1 MWTVVWTCAPSFLS
15 LVTILK
21 KPMLRLPQKKTV
33 YEVLPSVEHA
43 RRHAQRTTYA
53 RQAVGDGQQ
62 RGSDAGQLVLLGV
75 RPADQQQ
82 WIPLCN
88 RRGRGAVRL
97 TVLDGGN
104 GASLLV
110 KRGLAARRQ
119 LLLDVRQRCI
129 AARALVMKIRA
140 GCARRLRA
148 GMCFSSAAAPPRAAA
163 GLTRREAPGC
173 SQSAAPAQRVA
184 PACFPS
190 AAGGRCRATG
200 MGRSSAGGP
209 LIPQRG
215 RASCRLRRPDTLRR
229 RECCSWAT
237 AALLQALRRFFC
249 WSIARRPGECL
260 PAAGAAAH
268 PRRGRAAIRLLLPI
282 EYPDWTTRLLVLDDK
297 QPRGCYA

>member
-1 MWTVVWTCAPSFLS
+1 MARPFGRTAVGRQQHLQGPLSDRRGSRLGVQRFRNCEAAHSGETVVWTVVWTCAPSFLS

-21 KPMLRLPQKKTV
+21 KAMLRLPQKKTV

-53 RQAVGDGQQ
+53 RRAVGDRQQ

-104 GASLLV
+104 GASLLA
-110 KRGLAARRQ
+110 KRGVAARRQ

-129 AARALVMKIRA
+129 AARALVMKIRV

-173 SQSAAPAQRVA
+173 SQSAAPA
-184 PACFPS
+184 
-190 AAGGRCRATG
+190 
-200 MGRSSAGGP
+200 RS
-209 LIPQRG
+209 
-215 RASCRLRRPDTLRR
+215 CDVDE
-229 RECCSWAT
+229 RECA
-237 AALLQALRRFFC
+237 
-249 WSIARRPGECL
+249 ARR
-260 PAAGAAAH
+260 
-268 PRRGRAAIRLLLPI
+268 RLLL
-282 EYPDWTTRLLVLDDK
+282 
-297 QPRGCYA
+297 YALPQG